1 MESRNYLIVG
11 GSKGIGAS
19 LAEYLSFDNDVYY
32 IARSE
37 GNAAIE
43 ATYISCDVSHEALPL
58 DQLPDTLHGLAFM
71 PGTIRLKP
79 FRSLKPEEITE
90 DFQRNV
96 LDAASVLKQCYRAL
110 KKAGNASVVLF
121 STVAVQQGMPFHASV
136 AMAKGAIE
144 GLGRSLA
151 AEWAPDIRVN
161 VIAPSITDT
170 PLAAPI
176 LSSDERKEKSA
187 LRHPLKKI
195 GQPEDIART
204 AEFLLSEKSSWISGQ
219 ILGVDGGLST
229 LRV

>member
-37 GNAAIE
+37 GNTAIE